1 MDGEFVN
8 LTPENSGSE
17 HLCCVIRL
25 KTAHPGVEA
34 KRARLAARFVHVDTL
49 DKAKSLPC
57 AFNTWAVFYDGKLV
71 TVNRIDAARSKSSG
85 RRRPKKTVPERHTKS
100 PFSRVQTVRKILH
113 HSPFSRSTVAASADA
128 EAGNTIMDVIHI
140 TINSPRQIFFTG

>member
-34 KRARLAARFVHVDTL
+34 KRARLVARFVHVDTL
-49 DKAKSLPC
+49 EKAKSLPC
-57 AFNTWAVFYDGKLV
+57 AFNNRAGFYDGKFV
-71 TVNRIDAARSKSSG
+71 TVNQSDAAALKKLRQKAAKENRS
-85 RRRPKKTVPERHTKS
+85 
-100 PFSRVQTVRKILH
+100 
-113 HSPFSRSTVAASADA
+113 
-128 EAGNTIMDVIHI
+128 
-140 TINSPRQIFFTG
+140 

>member
-8 LTPENSGSE
+8 LTPEDIGSE

-49 DKAKSLPC
+49 EEAKSLPC
-57 AFNTWAVFYDGKLV
+57 AFNNRAVA
-71 TVNRIDAARSKSSG
+71 VNQIDAAALEKLRQKAAKENRS
-85 RRRPKKTVPERHTKS
+85 
-100 PFSRVQTVRKILH
+100 
-113 HSPFSRSTVAASADA
+113 
-128 EAGNTIMDVIHI
+128 
-140 TINSPRQIFFTG
+140 

>member
-49 DKAKSLPC
+49 
-57 AFNTWAVFYDGKLV
+57 
-71 TVNRIDAARSKSSG
+71 
-85 RRRPKKTVPERHTKS
+85 E
-100 PFSRVQTVRKILH
+100 
-113 HSPFSRSTVAASADA
+113 
-128 EAGNTIMDVIHI
+128 
-140 TINSPRQIFFTG
+140 

>member
-8 LTPENSGSE
+8 LTPEDIGSK

-49 DKAKSLPC
+49 EKAKSLPC
-57 AFNTWAVFYDGKLV
+57 AFNNRAVFYVGKFV
-71 TVNRIDAARSKSSG
+71 TVNQIDAAALKKLRQKAAKENRS
-85 RRRPKKTVPERHTKS
+85 
-100 PFSRVQTVRKILH
+100 
-113 HSPFSRSTVAASADA
+113 
-128 EAGNTIMDVIHI
+128 
-140 TINSPRQIFFTG
+140 

>member
-34 KRARLAARFVHVDTL
+34 KRARLAAQFVHVDTL
-49 DKAKSLPC
+49 EKAKFLPC
-57 AFNTWAVFYDGKLV
+57 AFSNRAVFYDGKFV
-71 TVNRIDAARSKSSG
+71 TVNQIDTAALEKLRQKAAKENRS
-85 RRRPKKTVPERHTKS
+85 
-100 PFSRVQTVRKILH
+100 
-113 HSPFSRSTVAASADA
+113 
-128 EAGNTIMDVIHI
+128 
-140 TINSPRQIFFTG
+140 